1 MFPGT
6 AHKLGRATVA
16 GAVAATLAVSGPARA
31 GEPEGPVGPPTDEL
45 NAQAEKHA
53 IKAVDHFNNG
63 AYVDSEEEFR
73 RVSFFAPNWRPL
85 HYNLGVV
92 AEAQGKLGPAL
103 KEYKAF
109 RPLASP
115 EEQML
120 VDQRLDELDRRRT
133 KIASAYKRQIA
144 LGAGA
149 VTLGVAGIG
158 GAAALVVIY
167 LKQKKDYEAS
177 TKDMDASND
186 LSQPKTSLLGGGVY
200 LGLFGLLLL
209 VYSIVPLRNSI
220 KSKQQLDGIALGRTR
235 LQWTGGAGA
244 RLRF

>member
-16 GAVAATLAVSGPARA
+16 ASVAATLAVAGPARA
-31 GEPEGPVGPPTDEL
+31 GEPSEGPAGPPTDEL

-63 AYVDSEEEFR
+63 AFIDAEEEFR

-92 AEAQGKLGPAL
+92 AEAQGKLGPAVH
-103 KEYKAF
+103 EYKTF

-120 VDQRLDELDRRRT
+120 VAQRIDELGRRN
-133 KIASAYKRQIA
+133 K
-144 LGAGA
+144 
-149 VTLGVAGIG
+149 
-158 GAAALVVIY
+158 
-167 LKQKKDYEAS
+167 
-177 TKDMDASND
+177 
-186 LSQPKTSLLGGGVY
+186 
-200 LGLFGLLLL
+200 
-209 VYSIVPLRNSI
+209 
-220 KSKQQLDGIALGRTR
+220 
-235 LQWTGGAGA
+235 
-244 RLRF
+244 